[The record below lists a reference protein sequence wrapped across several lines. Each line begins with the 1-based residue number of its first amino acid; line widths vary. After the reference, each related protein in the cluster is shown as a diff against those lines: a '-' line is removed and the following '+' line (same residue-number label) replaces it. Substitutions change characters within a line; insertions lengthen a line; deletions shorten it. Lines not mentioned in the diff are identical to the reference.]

1 MDDITPRAAD
11 RPRLLRRAGPSEPV
25 DAAAIF
31 TAIAATQSPK
41 WRLQHMFS
49 AAKFVVAGSI
59 VALFGGF
66 LLAGLLTQPSEPLPP
81 AASSASASPE
91 AVPSVGP
98 TTNDLLPGVD
108 LVTEEVEPGV
118 FRVLRDS
125 VRDLAGVRPKGM
137 SVGQDRSVWLWTE
150 TPGLRISQ
158 GARGAATLLEL
169 GEPGETRFDPP
180 ASSTRASPPSMPTA
194 RSGARTTPMATR
206 VVASRASTARSGPGT
221 RGLTEPTP
229 TSSASRRRS
238 MARSWWRDVSR
249 AGVAHGSHGSRMAS
263 GPSCPRT
270 SMCPVMLYCT
280 CIWGLAPTALSGSDA
295 APITPAPA
303 GGRPVPG
310 SCTPTA
316 RHGRS

>member
-1 MDDITPRAAD
+1 MDDMQAIEQRITRE
-11 RPRLLRRAGPSEPV
+11 LLRRAGPSELV
-25 DAAAIF
+25 DDAAIF
-31 TAIAATQSPK
+31 TAITATQSPK
-41 WRLQHMFS
+41 WRFQNMFS
-49 AAKFVVAGSI
+49 AAKYVVAGAI

-66 LLAGLLTQPSEPLPP
+66 LLAGVLTQPSEPLPP

-180 ASSTRASPPSMPTA
+180 GEFDKGFTA
-194 RSGARTTPMATR
+194 VDADGTFWGAYDPDGDA
-206 VVASRASTARSGPGT
+206 G
-221 RGLTEPTP
+221 RGLASFDGSIWTRHTWPDGADPDFFGIEADDRWRGRGGATCRGRAWPTGRTDGGWRVDHP
-229 TSSASRRRS
+229 ALGRRC
-238 MARSWWRDVSR
+238 AR
-249 AGVAHGSHGSRMAS
+249 
-263 GPSCPRT
+263 
-270 SMCPVMLYCT
+270 
-280 CIWGLAPTALSGSDA
+280 
-295 APITPAPA
+295 
-303 GGRPVPG
+303 
-310 SCTPTA
+310 
-316 RHGRS
+316 